1 MKHLILAA
9 FVLLFTT
16 GAVAQEA
23 AQDTTLVVNGQKIV
37 IKQGNGKVK
46 VKLYE
51 ATSKGDTI
59 ENEQIFEGV
68 YLDGQS
74 TEKRTLLDGL
84 PFNQKKKKNRNNF
97 DPHASGFY
105 FGYTQLSN
113 DFYGFGTGTMPN
125 LNAFKS
131 WEIGANFFTT
141 DIPLSRDHHWAV
153 TAGLGW
159 GYRSF
164 RLDGNEAFISAEG
177 STTIE
182 PGNEE
187 TEYSKSRLRY
197 FYFRIP
203 LSIEW
208 QTKVNG
214 HDPVFLAAGP
224 EIEIRHGIKSM
235 AKVNGDSQTLGNGM
249 YVRPV
254 GVNLLVQAGYDDLG
268 VYLRYSANTLFQK
281 NKGPEMY
288 PLSFGVCWYW

>member
-1 MKHLILAA
+1 MKHVILAA
-9 FVLLFTT
+9 LLLLSST
-16 GAVAQEA
+16 GIAAQKT
-23 AQDTTLVVNGQKIV
+23 AQDTTLFVNGQKIV
-37 IKQGNGKVK
+37 IKQGEGKMKVK
-46 VKLYE
+46 IYE

-59 ENEQIFEGV
+59 QNEQIFEGV

-84 PFNQKKKKNRNNF
+84 PFNLKKKGRNNF

-113 DFYGFGTGTMPN
+113 DFFGFGTNAMPN

-131 WEIGANFFTT
+131 WEIGANLFTT
-141 DIPLSRDHHWAV
+141 DIPLSRNRHWAA

-164 RLDGNEAFISAEG
+164 RLDNNAAFISADG
-177 STTIE
+177 KTTIQ
-182 PGNEE
+182 PGDEA

-208 QTKVNG
+208 QTKVNNRG
-214 HDPVFLAAGP
+214 PVFIAAGP

-254 GVNLLVQAGYDDLG
+254 GVNLLLQAGYDDIG

-288 PLSFGVCWYW
+288 PLSFGLCWYW